1 MFKLLQKLF
10 REDDG
15 PTAVEYGVMLALIVA
30 VCIGAVDAMANA
42 TADSF
47 NESAA
52 EIEAVMN

>member
-1 MFKLLQKLF
+1 
-10 REDDG
+10 
-15 PTAVEYGVMLALIVA
+15 MLALIVA

-52 EIEAVMN
+52 EIEAVF